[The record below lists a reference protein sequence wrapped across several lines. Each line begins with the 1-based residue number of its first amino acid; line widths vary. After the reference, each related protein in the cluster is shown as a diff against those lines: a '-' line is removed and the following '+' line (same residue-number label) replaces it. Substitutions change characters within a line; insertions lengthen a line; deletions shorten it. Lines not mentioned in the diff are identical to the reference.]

1 MKYRFGHPFPTDA
14 VIRKVALSSGAPAHF
29 SLSRE
34 GELVTLSYPLAEEDA
49 VYGLGEQM
57 RGINKR
63 GWHYESWNLDDPI
76 HHEGRTSLYGAHNF
90 FLVWGKECFGAFL
103 DCAGRVEYDVG
114 FTDRNL
120 FTVKAKDFDLYLFE
134 GDSPSAIV
142 REFRALIGR
151 SYIPPKW
158 AFGFAQSRWGY
169 KNEADIREVYEEY
182 RKAGLPLD
190 MLFLDIDYMERFK
203 DFTVDKTRFP
213 DLKAFAAEMKQK
225 NIHLVPIIDAAVK
238 VEEGYPVY
246 DEGIQKGY
254 FCKDASGSPFVVGV
268 WPGNSVL
275 PDMLNPAARK
285 WFGSRYRVLLDMGIE
300 GFWND
305 MNEPVLFYSQERLQ
319 DALRIASE
327 TKEITCLADYERVS
341 HTFFGLQ
348 NNDGD
353 YRAFYHETENGRV
366 VHEAVHNLY
375 GYNMTR
381 AAAEYFA
388 EYAPGKRFLLFS
400 RSSCVGMHRYGGI
413 WTGDNSAWWSHL
425 LLNLQQLPGLNMCG
439 FLFAGADLGGFG
451 GSTTEELLLR
461 WLALGV
467 FVPLMRNHS
476 NLGSRPQECYRF
488 TRTDVFRNLLG
499 IRYSLLPYLYS
510 EFVRCA
516 FENDMLFRP
525 LAFAYPDDVRART
538 VEDQLLVGG
547 SLMIAPVYTQ
557 NAKGRYVY
565 LPERMKL
572 IRMKAGDRF
581 TEQTLEKGEYYI
593 PVSTEE
599 VVFFLRC
606 GKVLPLAR
614 PALNTA
620 SLDDKNLTWVKFIER
635 PTAFTLVRDGG
646 TSQIRKED
654 FETVLVEP

>member
-1 MKYRFGHPFPTDA
+1 MKYRFGHPYVTGA
-14 VIRKVALSSGAPAHF
+14 VVKEIAAAEGVPAHF
-29 SLSRE
+29 TLSRK
-34 GELVTLSYPLAEEDA
+34 GEIVTLSYPLAKEDA
-49 VYGLGEQM
+49 VYGLGEQL

-63 GWHYESWNLDDPI
+63 GWHYENWNLDDPV
-76 HHEGRTSLYGAHNF
+76 HHEGRTGLYGAHNF
-90 FLVWGKECFGAFL
+90 FIVCGKECFGVFL
-103 DCAGRVEYDVG
+103 DCGGRVSLDIGY
-114 FTDRNL
+114 TDADL
-120 FTVKAKDFDLYLFE
+120 FTVTAQDFDLYLFE
-134 GDSPSAIV
+134 GDSPLAIV
-142 REFRALIGR
+142 KQFRALIGR

-158 AFGFAQSRWGY
+158 AFGYAQSRWGY
-169 KNEADIREVYEEY
+169 KSEADIREVYEHYE
-182 RKAGLPLD
+182 KEGLPLD

-213 DLKAFAAEMKQK
+213 DLKAFTSEMKGK

-238 VEEGYPVY
+238 VEKGYSVYEEGVK
-246 DEGIQKGY
+246 KGY
-254 FCKDASGSPFVVGV
+254 FCKDEKGKPFVVGV
-268 WPGNSVL
+268 WPGNSLL
-275 PDMLNPAARK
+275 PDMLNPEARK
-285 WFGSRYRVLLDMGIE
+285 WFGSQYKVLLDMGIE

-305 MNEPVLFYSQERLQ
+305 MNEPVLFYSEERLKN
-319 DALRIASE
+319 ALALAAS
-327 TKEITCLADYERVS
+327 TTEITCLEDYERVS

-353 YRAFYHETENGRV
+353 YRAFYHETENGRI

-381 AAAEYFA
+381 AAAEYF
-388 EYAPGKRFLLFS
+388 EQYTPQKRYLLFS
-400 RSSCVGMHRYGGI
+400 RSSYIGMHRYGGI

-439 FLFAGADLGGFG
+439 FLYTGADLGGFG

-488 TRTDVFRNLLG
+488 TKTNVFRNILG

-510 EFVRCA
+510 EYVRCA
-516 FENDMLFRP
+516 FENDMLFKP
-525 LAFAYPDDVRART
+525 LSFVYPGDARAKT
-538 VEDQLLVGG
+538 VEDQLLVGD

-557 NAKGRYVY
+557 NAAGRYVY

-581 TEQTLEKGEYYI
+581 TEHVLEKGEYYI

-599 VVFFLRC
+599 VVFFLRF
-606 GKVLPLAR
+606 GKVLPLAK
-614 PALNTA
+614 PAKNTA
-620 SLDDKNLTWVKFIER
+620 TLDEKNLTWVKFIEA
-635 PTAFTLVRDGG
+635 PTQFTLCRDSG
-646 TSQIRKED
+646 TSEIKKGD
-654 FETVLVEP
+654 FETVLLEP